1 MIAAAGDCLPQPS
14 TEFPYMRKKKSSPRQ
29 PARLHAFG
37 VVAWST
43 LSIPG
48 AAVAQDAASTVQEVV
63 VSAERTDSALR
74 KTPVSAGVV
83 DRQQIDSKGIYQ
95 LNDLVGVIAGVTVP
109 NGYSNMPQAVGIR
122 GVGVSNPAMSQAV
135 GIYLDDVP
143 LVRGYATAL
152 WDLPDITRIEVLR
165 GPQGTLYG
173 QSSSAGAVKIVSAD
187 PGTERSAWASVG
199 AGNYGARE
207 LHGFVSGGLGPAD
220 DGLAGSFVV
229 SRRSNDGFG
238 YNATLDKRI
247 NKLDATQFRAKL
259 RERFTPD
266 VSAVLAVDGLQDR
279 SDTNTINYPL
289 NHPGAAPHVSWNS
302 SDAGAFKR
310 DAGGVSLK
318 LEDRVAPGTTLR
330 SITAWR
336 MYKDDPTVA
345 DWSGL
350 EVERYEL
357 SQTVQQ
363 KTFSQEIQ
371 AQGKGQ
377 MWNWTTGL
385 MLVDDRFDF
394 DRFTTSFALSRPAPS
409 TTDATTHQH
418 TVDLGLYG
426 QARYAVTEDT
436 GVTFGARAWRTRQT
450 GSNALWNA
458 SADFQ
463 HTSVVYD
470 AEGLSTTRS
479 GVVPRLGVDSQLDPD
494 TFVYANVAQ
503 GAKFGGF
510 NRAASSRLSATVA
523 SNPEKVVAYE
533 AGAKGRFL
541 GGALTANA
549 AAFFND
555 YRDYL
560 ASLSNLTINGVLVT
574 DAVLVNAGRAR
585 TWGVDA
591 DFDARLARNTDW
603 TLSMEWLGSRVAAFR
618 NPTGAPA
625 ANYVGHELPY
635 APHLSLGST
644 LASQVPL
651 PDGSAVSVD
660 TGIQYL
666 TRQYGDLANSG
677 TLKTP
682 SQSIVNLGV
691 GYLAPDRHWSV
702 SLRVRNLFDRTLAL
716 SRNVIPPF
724 GIDTA
729 YYNAPR
735 TVVVT
740 VRFDD

>member
-1 MIAAAGDCLPQPS
+1 MAKNISTCTQRSLQAVGTAAALALL
-14 TEFPYMRKKKSSPRQ
+14 SP
-29 PARLHAFG
+29 L
-37 VVAWST
+37 VAT
-43 LSIPG
+43 AQG
-48 AAVAQDAASTVQEVV
+48 AAPVVQEVV

-74 KTPVSAGVV
+74 RTPVSEGVV
-83 DRQQIDSKGIYQ
+83 DRQQIDAQGIYQ

-173 QSSSAGAVKIVSAD
+173 QSSSAGAVKLVSAD
-187 PGTERSAWASVG
+187 PGADRSAWASMG

-207 LHGFVSGGLGPAD
+207 LHGFVSGGLGPAN
-220 DGLAGSFVV
+220 DGLSGSFAI

-238 YNATLDKRI
+238 YNATQDKRV

-266 VSAVLAVDGLQDR
+266 VSVVLALDGLQDR
-279 SDTNTINYPL
+279 SDTNTINFPL
-289 NHPGAAPHVSWNS
+289 NHAGAAPRVTWTS

-310 DAGGVSLK
+310 NAGGVSLK
-318 LEDRVAPGTTLR
+318 LEDKVGPGATLR
-330 SITAWR
+330 AITAWR
-336 MYKDDPTVA
+336 MYDDDPTVA

-350 EVERYEL
+350 EVERYEIA
-357 SQTVQQ
+357 QTVKQ
-363 KTFSQEIQ
+363 KTFSQELQ
-371 AQGKGQ
+371 AQGKDRA
-377 MWNWTTGL
+377 WSWTTGL

-394 DRFTTSFALSRPAPS
+394 DRFTTSFALTRPAPA
-409 TTDATTHQH
+409 TTEALTHQH

-426 QARYAVTEDT
+426 QARYELTADT

-450 GSNALWNA
+450 GSNALWKA
-458 SADFQ
+458 SGDFQ
-463 HTSVVYD
+463 RTAVIYD
-470 AEGLSTTRS
+470 AEGLSTKRS
-479 GVVPRLGVDSQLDPD
+479 GVVPRLGVESQLDAD

-510 NRAASSRLSATVA
+510 NRAASSQLSASVA
-523 SNPEKVVAYE
+523 SDPEKVVAYE
-533 AGAKGRFL
+533 AGAKASWM

-560 ASLSNLTINGVLVT
+560 AALSNLTINGVLVT

-585 TWGVDA
+585 TWGVDL
-591 DFDARLARNTDW
+591 DFNARVASNVHWKT
-603 TLSMEWLGSRVAAFR
+603 SIEWLGSRIAAFQ

-625 ANYVGHELPY
+625 ADYVGNELPY

-644 LASQVPL
+644 LANQVAL
-651 PDGSAVSVD
+651 SGGSAVALDGSV
-660 TGIQYL
+660 QYL
-666 TRQYGDLANSG
+666 TKQYGDLANSQ

-682 SQSIVNLGV
+682 SQTIVNLGI
-691 GYLAPDRHWSV
+691 GWLAPERHWSV
-702 SLRVRNLFDRTLAL
+702 SLRVRNVFDRTIAL
-716 SRNVIPPF
+716 SHNVIPPF
-724 GIDTA
+724 GLDTA

-735 TVVVT
+735 TIVAT

>member
-1 MIAAAGDCLPQPS
+1 MNKKTS
-14 TEFPYMRKKKSSPRQ
+14 SRRMR
-29 PARLHAFG
+29 RLHAAG
-37 VVAWST
+37 AATLSV
-43 LSIPG
+43 LSIPL
-48 AAVAQDAASTVQEVV
+48 AATAQDDASAVQEVV
-63 VSAERTDSALR
+63 VSAQRTDSALR

-83 DRQQIDSKGIYQ
+83 DRQQIDALGIYQ
-95 LNDLVGVIAGVTVP
+95 LNDLVGLVAGVTVP

-135 GIYLDDVP
+135 GVYLDDVP

-173 QSSSAGAVKIVSAD
+173 QNSSAGAVKIVSAD
-187 PGTERSAWASVG
+187 PGADRSAWASVG
-199 AGNYGARE
+199 AGSYGTRE
-207 LHGFVSGGLGPAD
+207 LHGFVSGGLGPTD
-220 DGLAGSFVV
+220 DGLAGSFAV

-238 YNATLDKRI
+238 VNATLGKRV

-266 VSAVLAVDGLQDR
+266 VSTVLAVDGLQDR
-279 SDTNTINYPL
+279 SDTNTINFPL
-289 NHPGAAPHVSWNS
+289 NHPGAAPRVTWTS

-310 DAGGVSLK
+310 NAGGVSLK
-318 LEDRVAPGTTLR
+318 IEDRITPGTTLR
-330 SITAWR
+330 AITAWR
-336 MYKDDPTVA
+336 MYDDDPTVA

-350 EVERYEL
+350 EVERYEIA
-357 SQTVQQ
+357 QTVKQ
-363 KTFSQEIQ
+363 KTFSQELQ
-371 AQGKGQ
+371 AQGQGS
-377 MWNWTTGL
+377 MWNWTTGM
-385 MLVDDRFDF
+385 MLVDDQFDF
-394 DRFTTSFALSRPAPS
+394 DRFTTAFALTRPAPS
-409 TTDATTHQH
+409 TTEALTHQH

-426 QARYAVTEDT
+426 QARYAPSAGT

-450 GSNALWNA
+450 GSNALWSTN
-458 SADFQ
+458 ADFQ
-463 HTSVVYD
+463 RTGVVYD
-470 AEGLSTTRS
+470 AQGLSTTRS
-479 GVVPRLGVDSQLDPD
+479 GVVPRLGIESQLDPA

-510 NRAASSRLSATVA
+510 NRAASSQLSATVA
-523 SNPEKVVAYE
+523 SDPEKVIAYE
-533 AGAKGRFL
+533 TGVKGRYL

-560 ASLSNLTINGVLVT
+560 ASLTNLTINGVLVT
-574 DAVLVNAGRAR
+574 DPVLVNAGRAR
-585 TWGVDA
+585 TWGVDV
-591 DFDARLARNTDW
+591 DFDARVARSTDW
-603 TLSMEWLGSRVAAFR
+603 TMSVEWLGSRVAAFQ

-625 ANYVGHELPY
+625 ADYVGHELPY

-644 LASQVPL
+644 LASQVAL
-651 PDGSAVSVD
+651 ADGSAVAMDAAV
-660 TGIQYL
+660 QHL
-666 TRQYGDLANSG
+666 TRQYGDLANSQ

-682 SQSIVNLGV
+682 SQTFVNLGI
-691 GYLAPDRHWSV
+691 GWLAPQRHWSV

-724 GIDTA
+724 GINTA

-735 TVVVT
+735 TIVAT

>member
-1 MIAAAGDCLPQPS
+1 MPVMPLHSPSPLFHALAAAALPALALPS
-14 TEFPYMRKKKSSPRQ
+14 
-29 PARLHAFG
+29 
-37 VVAWST
+37 VAT
-43 LSIPG
+43 
-48 AAVAQDAASTVQEVV
+48 AQDAAAPVQEVV
-63 VSAERTDSALR
+63 VSAERSDSALR
-74 KTPVSAGVV
+74 KTPVSVGVV
-83 DRQQIDSKGIYQ
+83 DRQQIDAQGLYQ

-187 PGTERSAWASVG
+187 PGIERSAWASVG

-207 LHGFVSGGLGPAD
+207 LHGLVSGGIGPEGE
-220 DGLAGSFVV
+220 GLAGSFAV

-238 YNATLDKRI
+238 YNAALDKRI

-259 RERFTPD
+259 RDRFTPD
-266 VSAVLAVDGLQDR
+266 VSAVLAVDGLLDR

-289 NHPGAAPHVSWNS
+289 NHADAAPRVSWTS
-302 SDAGAFKR
+302 TDAGAFKR
-310 DAGGVSLK
+310 VAGGVSLK
-318 LEDRVAPGTTLR
+318 LEDKLTPATTLR

-345 DWSGL
+345 DWGGL
-350 EVERYEL
+350 EVERYQL

-363 KTFSQEIQ
+363 HTFSQELQ
-371 AQGKGQ
+371 AQSKGTA
-377 MWNWTTGL
+377 WNWTTGV

-394 DRFTTSFALSRPAPS
+394 DRFTTTQALTRPAPS
-409 TTDATTHQH
+409 TTEAITFQH
-418 TVDLGLYG
+418 TIDLGLYG
-426 QARYAVTEDT
+426 QARYALTPDIGITV
-436 GVTFGARAWRTRQT
+436 GARAWHTRQT

-458 SADFQ
+458 SNDFQ
-463 HTSVVYD
+463 RGTAVYD
-470 AEGLSTTRS
+470 AEGLATTRS
-479 GVVPRLGVDSQLDPD
+479 GVVPRVGVERQLDPD
-494 TFVYANVAQ
+494 VFVYANVAQ

-510 NRAASSRLSATVA
+510 NRAASSQLSASVA

-585 TWGVDA
+585 TWGLDA
-591 DFDARLARNTDW
+591 DIDAKLARNLDW
-603 TLSMEWLGSRVAAFR
+603 TVSAEWLGSRVAAFQ
-618 NPTGAPA
+618 NPTGAAA

-644 LASQVPL
+644 LAGQVAL
-651 PDGSAVSVD
+651 SDGAAITAD
-660 TGIQYL
+660 TALQIL
-666 TRQYGDLANSG
+666 TRQWGDLANSQ
-677 TLKTP
+677 TFKTP
-682 SQSIVNLGV
+682 SQTTVNLGIA
-691 GYLAPDRHWSV
+691 YLAPQRHWSV

-716 SRNVIPPF
+716 SHNVIPPF

-735 TVVVT
+735 TIVAA